1 MTGLLNDSNGT
12 DAARKEI
19 LDLILGYR
27 LIMQL
32 VLVNISARLPL
43 RINVSIITRIFS
55 QAWKLALVFTI
66 FKDIMNH
73 EWF

>member
-1 MTGLLNDSNGT
+1 MTGPLNDSNGT

-55 QAWKLALVFTI
+55 QAWKLAPVFTI